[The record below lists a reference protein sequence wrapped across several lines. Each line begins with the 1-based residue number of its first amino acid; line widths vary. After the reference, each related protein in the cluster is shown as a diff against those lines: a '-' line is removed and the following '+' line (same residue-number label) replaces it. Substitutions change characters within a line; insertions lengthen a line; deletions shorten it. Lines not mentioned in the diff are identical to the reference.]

1 MLANLTGIQYR
12 TTNAKAVSEVARLQR
27 WKNVQINP
35 AYIFLS
41 WSNVALFTKCLSE
54 EISENYLYRKEGKE
68 KSCLKIPNLL
78 SKVSCIG

>member
-41 WSNVALFTKCLSE
+41 
-54 EISENYLYRKEGKE
+54 
-68 KSCLKIPNLL
+68 
-78 SKVSCIG
+78 